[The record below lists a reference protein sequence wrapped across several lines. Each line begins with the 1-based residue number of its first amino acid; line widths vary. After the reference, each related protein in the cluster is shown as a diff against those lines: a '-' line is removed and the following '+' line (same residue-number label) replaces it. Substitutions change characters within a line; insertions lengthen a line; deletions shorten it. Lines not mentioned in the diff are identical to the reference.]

1 MRTSIA
7 TVCVSG
13 TLAEKLE
20 AVAAAGF
27 DGIELFEAD
36 LVTSPLS
43 PEEVAGRCADL
54 GLTIDLYQPFRD
66 FEGVEPS
73 VLTANL
79 RRAERKFELM
89 HRLGTDRI
97 LVCSNVGTATV
108 PYDETAVDQ
117 LGKLAELAAEH
128 EVVVAYE
135 ALAWGKYV
143 STYDHAWRIVEQVAH
158 PALGVCL
165 DSFHILS
172 RGSSLDTIADIPGE
186 KIAYAQLA
194 DAPRMNLDV
203 LSWSRH
209 YRLFPGEG
217 SWDLADFVARM
228 LATGYTGPLSLE
240 VFNDVFRESDPRV
253 TAVDARRSLVAL
265 EDEVARRNGDSALEV
280 LPAPIEL
287 GGFSFVELAPGVSDP
302 GAVDGS
308 GAESGP
314 DANSGAGSSSD
325 VERMLRA
332 LGFTETGSHR
342 RKNVALWQQGDA
354 RIVVNHGLEAASAG
368 IAALG
373 FDVREV
379 REAAARAD
387 ALQNDVLHRDHRA
400 GEDELLAV
408 RAPDG
413 TEVYFSEL
421 TSGTGGSADR
431 RWTEEF
437 GTADTGTAEFG
448 TADTG
453 TAGFGTADIGTAEFG
468 TGEPGTAEFGDGDT
482 GTAKYGDGDAPDS
495 SEHPLRIDHVAL
507 VQPWDRVE
515 EAVLFYRS
523 LLDLTATEFVDVPGA
538 SGLVRS
544 RSLVSPAGGIR
555 LALNALPDH
564 ARDDSDYPNHIALVT
579 DDLLGLLRRLDGL
592 PLLEVP
598 GNYYDDLDARYGLAP
613 ELLTELRAANV
624 LLDRAGDGEFLHVY
638 TRPVGR
644 VFFELIERRD
654 GYDGYGAANAP
665 VRLAAQRRLTG
676 TVASGTVASGTVA
689 SGTSPSGMSPSGMSP
704 AAPIPSRTT

>member
-13 TLAEKLE
+13 TLAEKLD
-20 AVAAAGF
+20 AIAAAGF
-27 DGIELFEAD
+27 DGIELFETD

-73 VLTANL
+73 VLAANL
-79 RRAERKFELM
+79 RRADRKFELM

-117 LGKLAELAAEH
+117 LGRLAELAAEH
-128 EVVVAYE
+128 EVVMAYE

-194 DAPRMNLDV
+194 DAPRMNLDA

-228 LATGYTGPLSLE
+228 LAAGYTGPLSLE

-302 GAVDGS
+302 RGSDGS
-308 GAESGP
+308 ASETLSEP
-314 DANSGAGSSSD
+314 SSSSD
-325 VERMLRA
+325 VERMLQA

-354 RIVVNHGLEAASAG
+354 RIVVNHGLEASSAG

-373 FDVREV
+373 FDVRVV

-421 TSGTGGSADR
+421 SSGTGGGAGR
-431 RWTEEF
+431 RW
-437 GTADTGTAEFG
+437 
-448 TADTG
+448 
-453 TAGFGTADIGTAEFG
+453 
-468 TGEPGTAEFGDGDT
+468 TAEFGDGD
-482 GTAKYGDGDAPDS
+482 ASVPSA
-495 SEHPLRIDHVAL
+495 HPLRIDHVAL

-613 ELLTELRAANV
+613 GLLDELRAANV
-624 LLDRAGDGEFLHVY
+624 LLDRAGDGEFLHAY

-644 VFFELIERRD
+644 VFFELIERRG

-676 TVASGTVASGTVA
+676 ALP
-689 SGTSPSGMSPSGMSP
+689 SGTSP
-704 AAPIPSRTT
+704 AALLPSRTT